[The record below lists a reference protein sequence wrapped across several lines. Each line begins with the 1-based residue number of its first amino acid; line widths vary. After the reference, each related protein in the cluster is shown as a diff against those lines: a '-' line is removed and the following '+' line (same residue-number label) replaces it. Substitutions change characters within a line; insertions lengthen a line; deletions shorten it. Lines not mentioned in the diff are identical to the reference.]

1 MEAHTEI
8 NTNTN
13 TQCLVKSYVIL
24 SADSSEELQVH
35 FRNEIRKR
43 YQTKKRNLEDKVS
56 EHILE

>member
-24 SADSSEELQVH
+24 SADCSDELRFIFENQ
-35 FRNEIRKR
+35 IRKR
-43 YQTKKRNLEDKVS
+43 YQTKRNLEDKIS

>member
-13 TQCLVKSYVIL
+13 TQCIVKFYVIL

-35 FRNEIRKR
+35 F
-43 YQTKKRNLEDKVS
+43 
-56 EHILE
+56 

>member
-13 TQCLVKSYVIL
+13 TQCLVKFYVIL
-24 SADSSEELQVH
+24 SADSSEELQVY
-35 FRNEIRKR
+35 FKNEIRKR
-43 YQTKKRNLEDKVS
+43 YETKRNLDDKVS